1 MLIDPNLT
9 RATLAA
15 LSELAGVRMHFDDRL
30 ATVLRSGA
38 SGERAARTQYRQLL
52 DLIGTLPANAIGI
65 TLQSGY
71 ERLEELGRII
81 PAAERAAI
89 IRDQG
94 IRLANPRLA
103 ALLAE
108 QEAEVAAAAMANA
121 RLVEE
126 DWLALI
132 PTLPVRARGLL
143 RHRKNLGSETEALL
157 ARLGIHDLVLTG
169 PPDAIRQ
176 DEGQAPELSWIEPGE
191 SAENTRLAEVD
202 ETIAPVADDPAER
215 EDREDQEAIGAIV
228 RRIEAFRRARESNT
242 PPNGPEAPRLP
253 LGERQ
258 ESDPRILPRAFD
270 FETDANGHIVWTD
283 PSVAPM
289 AVGLALGA
297 GDNFAPVRLDVV
309 AEQAFRDHLPIN
321 AGTVIID
328 GAPAISGL
336 WRIDATPRFGVPDGT
351 FRGFCG
357 RLRRKVAEPTQST
370 ENEAAHRVRELLHE
384 LRTPVNAIQG
394 FAEVIQQ
401 QVFGPAPHEYRAL
414 AATIAGDAA
423 RILAGFDELDRLA
436 RLESHTLEL
445 EPGQYD
451 FAAALRAIV
460 AQLTPFLDAR
470 SGAVSLWGDDD
481 ATPVP
486 IAKAEAE
493 RLAWRL
499 LATLCGAMTAGEQL
513 DIHVARKSDR
523 VIFAFELPAALADRD
538 DIFSASPRS
547 AAQAIT
553 AGLFGSGFAF
563 RLARAESRAVGG
575 GMTREGDTLQVWFPL
590 LTADGADHSDRSGG
604 TEGGGKRGTRS
615 GFPGTRTSSDAF
627 DNGSSA

>member
-1 MLIDPNLT
+1 MLIDPNLA

-52 DLIGTLPANAIGI
+52 DLIGTLPAGAIGI

-71 ERLEELGRII
+71 ERLEELARII

-94 IRLANPRLA
+94 IRLANPRLVA
-103 ALLAE
+103 ELAE
-108 QEAEVAAAAMANA
+108 QEAQVAAAAMASA
-121 RLVEE
+121 RLSQE

-132 PTLPVRARGLL
+132 PALPVRARGLL
-143 RHRKNLGSETEALL
+143 RHRENLGGEAGKLL
-157 ARLGIHDLVLTG
+157 ARLGIRDLVLPG
-169 PPDAIRQ
+169 PSGATFD
-176 DEGQAPELSWIEPGE
+176 DQARIAEPAWIEPAQPE
-191 SAENTRLAEVD
+191 EHPEAEEPIHK
-202 ETIAPVADDPAER
+202 IAPVADDPAS
-215 EDREDQEAIGAIV
+215 REDQEAIGAIV
-228 RRIEAFRRARESNT
+228 RRIEAFRRARESLS
-242 PPNGPEAPRLP
+242 PPNGPDAPRLP

-258 ESDPRILPRAFD
+258 ESDPRALPRAFD
-270 FETDANGHIVWTD
+270 FETNSNGHIVWTD

-297 GDNFAPVRLDVV
+297 GDDGAPARLD
-309 AEQAFRDHLPIN
+309 ATSERAMRDHLPIT
-321 AGTVIID
+321 AGTLAID

-336 WRIDATPRFGVPDGT
+336 WRIDATPRFGLPEGNFT
-351 FRGFCG
+351 GYCG
-357 RLRRKVAEPTQST
+357 RLRRKPIQPAQPS
-370 ENEAAHRVRELLHE
+370 ENEAAHRMRELLHE

-401 QVFGPAPHEYRAL
+401 QVFGSAPHEYRAL

-436 RLESHTLEL
+436 RLESDTLEL
-445 EPGQYD
+445 EPGQHD

-460 AQLTPFLDAR
+460 MQLTSFLDAR
-470 SGAVSLWGDDD
+470 SAAISLWGDDE
-481 ATPVP
+481 ATLVP
-486 IAKAEAE
+486 LAKTEAD

-513 DIHVARKSDR
+513 DIHVAREPDR

-538 DIFSASPRS
+538 DIFSAAPRS
-547 AAQAIT
+547 ASQAIT

-563 RLARAESRAVGG
+563 RLARAESRAAGG
-575 GMTREGDTLQVWFPL
+575 GMAREGDTLQLWFPL
-590 LTADGADHSDRSGG
+590 LTADGPDHSDGG
-604 TEGGGKRGTRS
+604 GDTEGEVKRATRS
-615 GFPGTRTSSDAF
+615 GSPGARTSSDAR

>member
-1 MLIDPNLT
+1 MLINPNLA
-9 RATLAA
+9 RATLAV

-71 ERLEELGRII
+71 ERLEELARMI

-94 IRLANPRLA
+94 IRLANPRLVA
-103 ALLAE
+103 RLAE
-108 QEAEVAAAAMANA
+108 QEAEVATAAMASA
-121 RLVEE
+121 RLTQE

-132 PTLPVRARGLL
+132 PALPVRARGLL
-143 RHRKNLGSETEALL
+143 RHRKNLGGEAEKLL
-157 ARLGIHDLVLTG
+157 ARLGIRDLVLTG
-169 PPDAIRQ
+169 PASTILDDHARILEPQ
-176 DEGQAPELSWIEPGE
+176 WIEP
-191 SAENTRLAEVD
+191 AEPAGPAETEEPD
-202 ETIAPVADDPAER
+202 QKIAPVADDPAG
-215 EDREDQEAIGAIV
+215 REDQEAIGAIV
-228 RRIEAFRRARESNT
+228 RRIEAFRRARESLS
-242 PPNGPEAPRLP
+242 PPNGPDSPRLP

-258 ESDPRILPRAFD
+258 ESDPGALPRAFD
-270 FETDANGHIVWTD
+270 FETNAHGHIAWTD

-289 AVGLALGA
+289 AVGLRLGI
-297 GDNFAPVRLDVV
+297 GDNHAPARLDP
-309 AEQAFRDHLPIN
+309 ASGRAMRDHLPIN
-321 AGTVIID
+321 AGTLAID

-336 WRIDATPRFGVPDGT
+336 WRIDATPRFDLPEGNFTGY
-351 FRGFCG
+351 CG
-357 RLRRKVAEPTQST
+357 RLRRKPTQPLQPA
-370 ENEAAHRVRELLHE
+370 ENGAAHRMRELLHE

-436 RLESHTLEL
+436 RLESDTLEL
-445 EPGQYD
+445 EPGQHD
-451 FAAALRAIV
+451 FTAALRAIV

-470 SGAVSLWGDDD
+470 SGGISLWGDDE

-486 IAKAEAE
+486 LAKVEAD
-493 RLAWRL
+493 RVAWRL

-513 DIHVARKSDR
+513 DIHVAREPDR

-538 DIFSASPRS
+538 DIFSAAPRS
-547 AAQAIT
+547 ASQAIT

-563 RLARAESRAVGG
+563 RLARAEARAVGG
-575 GMTREGDTLQVWFPL
+575 GMAREGDTLQLWFPL
-590 LTADGADHSDRSGG
+590 LTADGPDHSHGAGD
-604 TEGGGKRGTRS
+604 TEGEVKRATRS
-615 GFPGTRTSSDAF
+615 GSPGARTSSDAF